1 MRHLCALILSLC
13 SAAAIGKEIVIG
25 QVAPYTATAQNVA
38 KELQA
43 GMQLYF
49 DWVNR
54 SGGVNGNT
62 LKLVGKERELEGPS
76 GINATRAL
84 INEAKPIALA
94 GVMGTGY
101 MNALIKENILN
112 TSGIPVVGI
121 RTGAA
126 ALHQPVHPYLFHTRA
141 SYAMEAEK
149 AVTYLATIGYRR
161 FAVFAENSAFGKE
174 GTGHFAAAI
183 EKRGLALVAQGGYE
197 VGKAD
202 VKDAIRRIDA
212 ARPDAILAVGN
223 SGAIADFYK
232 GYRERNKGTPL
243 VTLSTVDAAV
253 VVKRIGKEHAH
264 GLGIARVV
272 PDPLNRRTAI
282 AREYQ
287 DVDKQ
292 IRRGTSS
299 AGYTQAELEGF
310 IAAKVLVE
318 ALKRCGSDP
327 KPATL
332 KAELEKTKNFDVG
345 GFLIS
350 FSPKDHSGSKYVDVG
365 ILGAEGRMLQ

>member
-1 MRHLCALILSLC
+1 MRLFCALILSLC

-38 KELQA
+38 KELQS

-76 GINATRAL
+76 GIAATRAL
-84 INEAKPIALA
+84 ISEEKPIALA

-101 MNALIKENILN
+101 MNALIKENMLN
-112 TSGIPVVGI
+112 IPVVGI

-126 ALHQPVHPYLFHTRA
+126 ALHHPVHPYLFHTRA
-141 SYAMEAEK
+141 SYAIEAEK
-149 AVTYLATIGYRR
+149 AVTYLSTIGYRR

-174 GTGHFAAAI
+174 GAGHFASAI
-183 EKRGLALVAQGGYE
+183 EKRGLSLVAQGGYD

-243 VTLSTVDAAV
+243 ITLSTVDAAV

-292 IRRGTSS
+292 IRRGASS

-332 KAELEKTKNFDVG
+332 KAELEKMKNFDVG
-345 GFLIS
+345 GFMIG

>member
-1 MRHLCALILSLC
+1 MRLFCALFLSLC
-13 SAAAIGKEIVIG
+13 SIASIGKEIVIG
-25 QVAPYTATAQNVA
+25 QVAPYTTSAENVP
-38 KELQA
+38 KELQS

-62 LKLVGKERELEGPS
+62 LKLVGKERPLDGPKVVAVTRELIQES
-76 GINATRAL
+76 
-84 INEAKPIALA
+84 KPIALA

-101 MNALIKENILN
+101 MNALIKENVLN
-112 TSGIPVVGI
+112 EAGIPIVGI

-126 ALHQPVHPYLFHTRA
+126 ALHTPVHPYLFHTRA
-141 SYAMEAEK
+141 SYAIEAEK
-149 AVTYLATIGYRR
+149 AVTYLSTIGYRR

-174 GTGHFAAAI
+174 GAGHFAAAI
-183 EKRGLALVAQGGYE
+183 EKRGLSLVARGSYE

-202 VKDAIRRIDA
+202 VKDAIRQIDA
-212 ARPDAILAVGN
+212 ARPDAILAVGF

-232 GYRERNKGTPL
+232 GYRERNKGTPMI
-243 VTLSTVDAAV
+243 TLSTVDAGV
-253 VVKRIGKEHAH
+253 VLKRIGKEHAH

-272 PDPLNRRTAI
+272 PDPLNRRSPI

-287 DVDKQ
+287 DVAKQ
-292 IRRGTSS
+292 MRPGKG
-299 AGYTQAELEGF
+299 AYTQAELEGF

-332 KAELEKTKNFDVG
+332 KAELEKTRNFDVG
-345 GFLIS
+345 GFLIG

-365 ILGAEGRMLQ
+365 ILGSEGRMLQ

>member
-25 QVAPYTATAQNVA
+25 QVAPYTTSAENVPR
-38 KELQA
+38 ELQS

-54 SGGVNGNT
+54 AGGVNGNT
-62 LKLVGKERELEGPS
+62 LKLVGKERPLEGP
-76 GINATRAL
+76 NVVAVTRKL
-84 INEAKPIALA
+84 IEESKPIALA

-101 MNALIKENILN
+101 MNALIKENVLN
-112 TSGIPVVGI
+112 ETGVPVVGI

-126 ALHQPVHPYLFHTRA
+126 ALHTPVHPYLFHTRA
-141 SYAMEAEK
+141 SYAIEAEK
-149 AVTYLATIGYRR
+149 VVTYLSTIGYRR
-161 FAVFAENSAFGKE
+161 LAVFAENSAFGKE
-174 GTGHFAAAI
+174 GAAHFAAAI
-183 EKRGLALVAQGGYE
+183 EKRGLALVARGSYE
-197 VGKAD
+197 VGKPE
-202 VKDAIRRIDA
+202 VKDAIRQIDA
-212 ARPDAILAVGN
+212 ARPDAILAVGF

-232 GYRERNKGTPL
+232 GYRERNKGTPMI
-243 VTLSTVDAAV
+243 TLSTVDASV

-272 PDPLNRRTAI
+272 PDPLNRRSAI

-287 DVDKQ
+287 DVAKQ
-292 IRRGTSS
+292 MRGSQT
-299 AGYTQAELEGF
+299 GIYTQAELEGF

-318 ALKRCGSDP
+318 ALKRCGADP

-332 KAELEKTKNFDVG
+332 KAELERTKNFDVG
-345 GFLIS
+345 GFLIG
-350 FSPKDHSGSKYVDVG
+350 FSPKDHSGSKFVDVG
-365 ILGAEGRMLQ
+365 ILGSEGRMLQ